1 MINITLPDGTVKQFP
16 QGTTSMDVAMS
27 ISMGLAQNV
36 LSAKVNGEV
45 WDASR
50 PINQDVSLQLLT
62 WNDTEGK
69 ATFWHSSAHL
79 MAEALESLYPG
90 GEVWYRT
97 CNRNRILL

>member
-16 QGTTSMDVAMS
+16 KGTTSMEVAMS

-50 PINQDVSLQLLT
+50 PINQDATLQLLT
-62 WNDTEGK
+62 WNDTDGK
-69 ATFWHSSAHL
+69 ATFGIRRL
-79 MAEALESLYPG
+79 
-90 GEVWYRT
+90 T
-97 CNRNRILL
+97 